1 MYNIYQLISIQGLT
15 HPMKETE
22 DGKFVP
28 DFKFR
33 YLWED
38 IPFGMA
44 VIRGIGTV
52 AGVPTP
58 NIDKVSM
65 PRYILV

>member
-1 MYNIYQLISIQGLT
+1 MT
-15 HPMKETE
+15 ETE

-28 DFKFR
+28 NFKFR

-44 VIRGIGTV
+44 VIKGIATI
-52 AGVPTP
+52 AGVQTP
-58 NIDKVSM
+58 NIDKVSSIYM
-65 PRYILV
+65 FLHGIKVSCILII

>member
-1 MYNIYQLISIQGLT
+1 MN
-15 HPMKETE
+15 ETE

-28 DFKFR
+28 NFKFR

-44 VIRGIGTV
+44 VIKGIATI
-52 AGVPTP
+52 AGVQTP
-58 NIDKVSM
+58 NIDKVSSI
-65 PRYILV
+65 YIFKIKWTKLTDRC